1 MHNVQKD
8 DLFVLGFCGKAGAG
22 KTTIANMV
30 LNQFLK
36 MTDTKI
42 GCVIIPFAKALKD
55 LAVQLGWDGVKD
67 ERGRRLLQLLGTDV
81 CRDCISEDYWVER
94 WKESVARERARKIQ
108 LIVADD
114 VRFENELNCIKSLG
128 GITYQLVGRSMEL
141 SKDASTHPSEQLY
154 LKLADDL
161 LISNTSTFEALECRA
176 KEIVKR
182 LIKWTY

>member
-30 LNQFLK
+30 LNQFLE

-81 CRDCISEDYWVER
+81 CRKCISEDYWVDR
-94 WKESVARERARKIQ
+94 WKESLARERARRIQ

-114 VRFENELNCIKSLG
+114 VRFSNECECINSFG
-128 GITYQLVGRSMEL
+128 GAIYKIVGRGYEL
-141 SKDASTHPSEQLY
+141 SPDSANHESEKELFI
-154 LKLADDL
+154 ADDR

>member
-8 DLFVLGFCGKAGAG
+8 DLFVIGLCGKAGAG
-22 KTTIANMV
+22 KTTFANMI
-30 LNQFLK
+30 LNQFLE
-36 MTDTKI
+36 MTDNKI
-42 GCVIIPFAKALKD
+42 GCVVLPFAKALKD

-81 CRDCISEDYWVER
+81 CRNCIDDNYWVKK
-94 WKESVARERARKIQ
+94 WKEGIDKERAKGIQ

-114 VRFENELNCIKSLG
+114 VRFENELLSIAGFNGEIYK
-128 GITYQLVGRSMEL
+128 LVGRSYEL
-141 SKDASTHPSEQLY
+141 AADSKNHESEQELDVH
-154 LKLADDL
+154 DDL
-161 LISNTSTFEALECRA
+161 LISNVSTFEALECRA